1 MIFNNTPMVLNLET
15 FVDDRGVLSF
25 SNKLNLSS
33 VKRFYTVKNFQKN
46 FIRAWH
52 AHKKESKI
60 FILLEGAF
68 LISCVKID
76 NWKKPSKKNKVY
88 KFFTS
93 DENKKIIFVP
103 PSYANGFMSL
113 RDDSTLLI
121 LSNRSVS
128 ESTRDDCRFDPHYWS
143 PWNISER

>member
-1 MIFNNTPMVLNLET
+1 MTFNNIPKALNLDT

-25 SNKLNLSS
+25 SNKLDLSL
-33 VKRFYTVKNFQKN
+33 VKRFYTVQNFQKN

-60 FILLEGAF
+60 FILLQGAF

-76 NWKKPSKKNKVY
+76 NWKKPSKKNKVH

-128 ESTRDDCRFDPHYWS
+128 ESIKDDFRFDSHYWN
-143 PWNISER
+143 PWNILER

>member
-1 MIFNNTPMVLNLET
+1 MNFNNIPKELDLET
-15 FVDDRGVLSF
+15 FVDDRGILSF

-33 VKRFYTVKNFQKN
+33 VKRFYTVQNFQKN

-60 FILLEGAF
+60 FILLQGAF

-93 DENKKIIFVP
+93 DENKKIIFIP
-103 PSYANGFMSL
+103 SSYANGFMSL
-113 RDDSTLLI
+113 RDDSTLLV
-121 LSNRSVS
+121 LSNRSLS
-128 ESTRDDCRFDPHYWS
+128 ESTKDDFRFNSHYWD
-143 PWNISER
+143 PWNISQR

>member
-1 MIFNNTPMVLNLET
+1 MNFNNIPKELDLET
-15 FVDDRGVLSF
+15 FVDDRGILSF

-33 VKRFYTVKNFQKN
+33 VKRFYTLQNFQKN

-52 AHKKESKI
+52 AHKKESKL
-60 FILLEGAF
+60 FILLQGAF

-93 DENKKIIFVP
+93 DENKNYFYTFFICKRVYVFKRRFYFTRIIK
-103 PSYANGFMSL
+103 
-113 RDDSTLLI
+113 
-121 LSNRSVS
+121 
-128 ESTRDDCRFDPHYWS
+128 
-143 PWNISER
+143 

>member
-1 MIFNNTPMVLNLET
+1 MNFNNIPKELDLET
-15 FVDDRGVLSF
+15 FVDDRGILSF

-33 VKRFYTVKNFQKN
+33 VKRFYTVQNFQKN

-60 FILLEGAF
+60 FILLQGAF

-93 DENKKIIFVP
+93 DENKKIIFIP
-103 PSYANGFMSL
+103 SSYANGFMSL
-113 RDDSTLLI
+113 RDDSTLLV
-121 LSNRSVS
+121 LSNRSLL
-128 ESTRDDCRFDPHYWS
+128 ESTKDDFRFNSHYWD
-143 PWNISER
+143 PWNISQR

>member
-1 MIFNNTPMVLNLET
+1 MNFNNIPKELDLET
-15 FVDDRGVLSF
+15 FVDDRGILSF

-33 VKRFYTVKNFQKN
+33 VKRFYTVQNFQKN

-60 FILLEGAF
+60 FILLQGAF

-76 NWKKPSKKNKVY
+76 NWKKPSKKKKVY

-93 DENKKIIFVP
+93 DENKKIIFIP
-103 PSYANGFMSL
+103 SSYANGFMSL
-113 RDDSTLLI
+113 RDDSTLLV

-128 ESTRDDCRFDPHYWS
+128 ESIKDDFRYESHYWD
-143 PWNISER
+143 PWNISQR

>member
-1 MIFNNTPMVLNLET
+1 MNFNNIPKELDLET
-15 FVDDRGVLSF
+15 FVDDRGILSF

-33 VKRFYTVKNFQKN
+33 VKRFYTVQNFQKN

-60 FILLEGAF
+60 FILLKGAF

-76 NWKKPSKKNKVY
+76 NWKKPSKKKKVY

-93 DENKKIIFVP
+93 DENKKIIFIP
-103 PSYANGFMSL
+103 SSYANGFMSL
-113 RDDSTLLI
+113 RDDSTLLV

-128 ESTRDDCRFDPHYWS
+128 ESIKDDFRFNSHYWD
-143 PWNISER
+143 PWNISQR

>member
-1 MIFNNTPMVLNLET
+1 MNFNNIPKELDLET
-15 FVDDRGVLSF
+15 FVDDRGILSF

-33 VKRFYTVKNFQKN
+33 VKRFYTVQNFQKN

-52 AHKKESKI
+52 AHKKESKV
-60 FILLEGAF
+60 FILLQGAF

-93 DENKKIIFVP
+93 DENKKIIFYTFFICKRV
-103 PSYANGFMSL
+103 YVFK
-113 RDDSTLLI
+113 R
-121 LSNRSVS
+121 RFYF
-128 ESTRDDCRFDPHYWS
+128 TR
-143 PWNISER
+143 IIK

>member
-1 MIFNNTPMVLNLET
+1 MNFNNIPKELDLET
-15 FVDDRGVLSF
+15 FVDDRGILSL

-33 VKRFYTVKNFQKN
+33 VKRFYTVQNFQKN

-60 FILLEGAF
+60 FILLQGAF

-93 DENKKIIFVP
+93 DENKKIIFIP
-103 PSYANGFMSL
+103 SSYANGFMSL
-113 RDDSTLLI
+113 RDDSTLLV
-121 LSNRSVS
+121 LSNRSLS
-128 ESTRDDCRFDPHYWS
+128 ESTKDDFRFNSHYWD
-143 PWNISER
+143 PWNISQR